1 MTEKTRLAL
10 SEYVSCHYTS
20 LKHRLTR
27 LLGNSDL
34 AGDALQDAWIRLQ
47 AREEPEPVS
56 SPLGYVLR
64 VAVNIAVD
72 IQRRQSR
79 TLSWEEVEGL
89 QEMADPSPGMAQAA
103 EARSDMRVL
112 MAHIDTMPRRR
123 RYIFLQVHWE
133 GKSHKEVA
141 QSLGVSL
148 RTVAYELKKAHDAL
162 AVALQ
167 AESATVQK

>member
-1 MTEKTRLAL
+1 MTEKTRLTL
-10 SEYVSCHYTS
+10 SEYLSCHYAS

-27 LLGNSDL
+27 VLGNSDL

-47 AREEPEPVS
+47 AKDGEELVS

-79 TLSWEEVEGL
+79 TLSWDEIEGL
-89 QEMADPSPGMAQAA
+89 QEMADPAPGMAQAA
-103 EARSDMRVL
+103 EARSDMRAL
-112 MAHIDTMPRRR
+112 LAHIDTMPGRR

-141 QSLGVSL
+141 QCLGVSL

-162 AVALQ
+162 ADALQ
-167 AESATVQK
+167 ADCATPQK